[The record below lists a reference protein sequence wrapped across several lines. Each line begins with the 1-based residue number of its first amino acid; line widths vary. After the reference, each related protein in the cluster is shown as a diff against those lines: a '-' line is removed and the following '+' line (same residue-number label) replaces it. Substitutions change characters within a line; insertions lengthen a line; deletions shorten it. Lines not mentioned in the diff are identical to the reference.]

1 MDIGLFHQMWASPG
15 IADKEFFAQT
25 VADVQLTETLG
36 FESCSFREH
45 HFVRAKAFYGRLSVP
60 EVFIAKLAAE

>member
-25 VADVQLTETLG
+25 VADVQLAETLG
-36 FESCSFREH
+36 FESCSFGEH
-45 HFVRAKAFYGRLSVP
+45 HFV
-60 EVFIAKLAAE
+60 